1 MSSSTD
7 LPGNSDS
14 SRSSLA
20 ESRVGQNELSEN
32 ATGKGADSA
41 QDSAQGSTQ
50 QSDHN
55 PETLLIGWRE
65 WVSLPQ
71 LGLPAIKAKIDT
83 GARTSAIHAFDIKQI
98 KKNGG
103 QDWLEFNVQP
113 VQRDSSI
120 VCRCEAQLVD
130 VRRVTDSG
138 GHTADRFFIETEL
151 RIGSHSRTIEM
162 TLSQRTDMLF
172 RMLLGRTAMVP
183 GIQVDPSLSFSLG
196 RMSARSLYTEIADGV
211 DL

>member
-1 MSSSTD
+1 MSSSTN
-7 LPGNSDS
+7 LPENTNSWS
-14 SRSSLA
+14 SSL
-20 ESRVGQNELSEN
+20 SKSDVGQNELAEN
-32 ATGKGADSA
+32 EIG
-41 QDSAQGSTQ
+41 QDSDESPGQ
-50 QSDHN
+50 D
-55 PETLLIGWRE
+55 PESLLIGWRE

-103 QDWLEFNVQP
+103 EDWLTFNVQP
-113 VQRDSSI
+113 VQRDVSI
-120 VCRCEAQLVD
+120 VCRCEAQLID

-138 GHTADRFFIETEL
+138 GHTADRYFIETEL
-151 RIGSHSRTIEM
+151 QIGSHTRIIEM

-196 RMSARSLYTEIADGV
+196 RMSARSLYADITQGV
-211 DL
+211 VA